1 MGDQIKFI
9 DTLKYYQQSL
19 SFAGLYND
27 RGKKKQKIKS
37 EY

>member
-19 SFAGLYND
+19 SFAGLYSD
-27 RGKKKQKIKS
+27 RGKKNKR
-37 EY
+37 